1 MEIRKVQ
8 VTGGSSYIVSLP
20 KSWIEALGIKKNDPL
35 GIIIRQDGTL
45 VITPSIIEEKD
56 QQGKTF
62 GIKPET
68 DPEFL
73 FRSLIGAYIA
83 GYKIIRVISNGEMPA
98 RIRTTV
104 KDFCQMTIGP
114 EVIEESV
121 NEIVTKDL
129 LNPAEMPFERTIQRM
144 QIIINSMYRGAITAL
159 VDRDTVLAED
169 VIKNDNEVDRLHWLV
184 MRQSNLIARDLK
196 VAEKMGT
203 TIWAASHYTM
213 ISRLFERI
221 ADHICRIAK
230 NVIDLGGERINQGIV
245 KGIVDASDL
254 AIDILTRSVDAFFE
268 RSIEGSNESIELGSD
283 LIKLCE
289 KITDMI
295 LEKQSRI
302 ALPLSSIVES
312 IRRIGE
318 YSSDIS
324 ECVIDHLI
332 GEGLIL
338 TYQTYHKVS
347 KL

>member
-1 MEIRKVQ
+1 
-8 VTGGSSYIVSLP
+8 
-20 KSWIEALGIKKNDPL
+20 
-35 GIIIRQDGTL
+35 
-45 VITPSIIEEKD
+45 
-56 QQGKTF
+56 
-62 GIKPET
+62 
-68 DPEFL
+68 
-73 FRSLIGAYIA
+73 
-83 GYKIIRVISNGEMPA
+83 
-98 RIRTTV
+98 
-104 KDFCQMTIGP
+104 
-114 EVIEESV
+114 
-121 NEIVTKDL
+121 
-129 LNPAEMPFERTIQRM
+129 
-144 QIIINSMYRGAITAL
+144 MYR
-159 VDRDTVLAED
+159 VVED

-184 MRQSNLIARDLK
+184 MRQSNLIAWNLHG
-196 VAEKMGT
+196 AEKMGT
-203 TIWAASHYTM
+203 AKGAAPHYTM

-230 NVIDLGGERINQGIV
+230 NLIDLGGERINQGIV
-245 KGIVDASDL
+245 KGIVDA
-254 AIDILTRSVDAFFE
+254 
-268 RSIEGSNESIELGSD
+268 SD

-324 ECVIDHLI
+324 ECVIDYLI